1 MTIPTILTLL
11 PAKTPRTTIF
21 QVRIDLMRERM
32 DAWASQTGCNGN
44 QAVENDVG
52 SCLAVALHSNMKW
65 IDVNGLA
72 ITCQVCVVY
81 CMSPFSELTSLHR
94 FDVISIGPFFKFR
107 TMILEYSYQPLWVVA
122 SLWFHAFQ
130 CSVFSVEDFDSS
142 PPLGGTLLEHLE
154 QVTPELL
161 VPKTRMWQMREKS
174 CRWHLVTTNF
184 NLWYILLL

>member
-1 MTIPTILTLL
+1 MHGLHRQAAMGTKLWKMTSDHVLLLHCIRIWNESMLMVLRSHVKYALFIACLLSPSTLGG
-11 PAKTPRTTIF
+11 R
-21 QVRIDLMRERM
+21 
-32 DAWASQTGCNGN
+32 W
-44 QAVENDVG
+44 
-52 SCLAVALHSNMKW
+52 KW
-65 IDVNGLA
+65 
-72 ITCQVCVVY
+72 
-81 CMSPFSELTSLHR
+81 LTSLHR

-130 CSVFSVEDFDSS
+130 CSAFLVEDFDSS
-142 PPLGGTLLEHLE
+142 PPLGRMLLEHLE

-184 NLWYILLL
+184 NLWYILWL